1 MLEVNNLTAG
11 YGAARAISELT
22 FRVPTAGAVALLGR
36 NGAGK
41 STTIKSVMGLCD
53 IYDGRI
59 TLDGV
64 TLSGQN
70 PDAIARAS
78 VGYVPEDRRVFT
90 DLSVMENLETGKKAG
105 ADGAVI
111 WTAPK
116 VFDLFPEI
124 ARRRDASAGT
134 LSGGERQMLAIARAL
149 MGNPRILLLDEPSE
163 GLAPVVVQR
172 LGETLSA
179 LAVEGLTLLLA
190 EQNKALARRLA
201 NNVVILETGHMVFT
215 GTFDDLDRMP
225 ELLKRYLSV

>member
-1 MLEVNNLTAG
+1 MLKVNNLTAG
-11 YGAARAISELT
+11 YGAARAISEVA
-22 FRVPTAGAVALLGR
+22 FRVPKAGAVALLGR

-53 IYDGRI
+53 VYDGRI
-59 TLDGV
+59 TFDGV
-64 TLSGQN
+64 TLSGQS
-70 PDAIARAS
+70 PDAIARAG

-90 DLSVMENLETGKKAG
+90 DLSVMENLETGKKPSV
-105 ADGAVI
+105 DGTVI
-111 WTAPK
+111 WTASK

-124 ARRRDASAGT
+124 ARRRDAAAGT

-179 LAVEGLTLLLA
+179 LALEGLTLLLA

-201 NNVVILETGHMVFT
+201 HNVVILEIGHVVFT
-215 GTFDDLDRMP
+215 GTFDDFDDMP
-225 ELLKRYLSV
+225 ELLERYLSV

>member
-11 YGAARAISELT
+11 YGAARAISEVA

-53 IYDGRI
+53 VYDGRI

-64 TLSGQN
+64 TLSGQS
-70 PDAIARAS
+70 PDSIARAG

-90 DLSVMENLETGKKAG
+90 DLSVMENLETGQKAG

-111 WTAPK
+111 WTASK

-124 ARRRDASAGT
+124 ARRRDATAGT

-149 MGNPRILLLDEPSE
+149 MGNPCILLLDEPSE

-179 LAVEGLTLLLA
+179 LALEGLTLLLA

-201 NNVVILETGHMVFT
+201 NNVVILETGHVVFT

-225 ELLKRYLSV
+225 ELLQRYLGV

>member
-1 MLEVNNLTAG
+1 MIKLSKIRWKNFLS
-11 YGAARAISELT
+11 YGNT
-22 FRVPTAGAVALLGR
+22 FTEFDLMKYDTTLITGS

-53 IYDGRI
+53 VYDGRI

-64 TLSGQN
+64 TLSGQS
-70 PDAIARAS
+70 PDSIARAG

-90 DLSVMENLETGKKAG
+90 DLSVMENLETGQKAG

-111 WTAPK
+111 WTASK

-124 ARRRDASAGT
+124 ARRRDATAGT

-149 MGNPRILLLDEPSE
+149 MGNPCILLLDEPSE

-179 LAVEGLTLLLA
+179 LALEGLTLLLA

-201 NNVVILETGHMVFT
+201 NNVVILETGHVVFT

-225 ELLKRYLSV
+225 ELLQRYLGV

>member
-11 YGAARAISELT
+11 YGAARAISEVA

-53 IYDGRI
+53 VYDGRI

-64 TLSGQN
+64 TLSGQS
-70 PDAIARAS
+70 PDSIARAG

-90 DLSVMENLETGKKAG
+90 DLSVMENLETGQKAG

-111 WTAPK
+111 WTASK

-124 ARRRDASAGT
+124 ARRRDATAGT

-179 LAVEGLTLLLA
+179 LALEGLTLLLA

-201 NNVVILETGHMVFT
+201 NNVVILETGHVVFT

-225 ELLKRYLSV
+225 ELLQRYLGV

>member
-11 YGAARAISELT
+11 YGAARAISEVA
-22 FRVPTAGAVALLGR
+22 FRVPTAGAVTLLGR

-59 TLDGV
+59 TLDGT
-64 TLSGQN
+64 TLSGQS
-70 PDAIARAS
+70 PDAIARAG

-90 DLSVMENLETGKKAG
+90 DLSVMENLETGQKAG

-111 WTAPK
+111 WTASK

-124 ARRRDASAGT
+124 GRRRNATAGT

-179 LAVEGLTLLLA
+179 LALEGLTLLLA

-201 NNVVILETGHMVFT
+201 NNVVILETGHVVFT

-225 ELLKRYLSV
+225 ELLERYLSV

>member
-11 YGAARAISELT
+11 YGAARAISEVA

-64 TLSGQN
+64 TLSGQS
-70 PDAIARAS
+70 PDAIARAG

-90 DLSVMENLETGKKAG
+90 DLSVMENLETGQKTDV
-105 ADGAVI
+105 DGAVI
-111 WTAPK
+111 WTASK

-124 ARRRDASAGT
+124 ARRRDATAGT

-179 LAVEGLTLLLA
+179 LALEGLTLLLA

-201 NNVVILETGHMVFT
+201 NNVVILEIGHVVFT

-225 ELLKRYLSV
+225 ELLERYLSV